1 MDSPGSRPA
10 EGHRWRRRR
19 TDWYYIAGRGAHGS
33 QFIRAS
39 RTNCQPAESSGMTG
53 KGANQQEQ
61 IPCPQCGRHVQRRNM
76 KKHQRSQ
83 HDRVRRRRHACPFC
97 LPEVHKTYSTFQDWK
112 NHLHT
117 THDQCLGDDDPLD
130 REEYAAGF
138 KLDRWERFH
147 HIEGDEN
154 DRAYQRIA
162 TLRKHYG
169 PYQGGVKGEPPGAPS
184 TIRIPH
190 TKGTTPDR
198 EVVPAESEFAG
209 SDQDGSDQEEGEI
222 TQTEGEG
229 SGTFTQ
235 MRPRD
240 SDSGSDEATP
250 GRESW
255 RSARGQELEVLSTPR
270 PRGRGKRRPERR
282 EGAAKRPRVE
292 SSSSD
297 RRDGSEESRSGGGR
311 DRPGRCSQ
319 RAARPSTPPRRPIPA
334 SVSPRR
340 SPRLTKSAVQ
350 DLRSLPL
357 TTKGGRRTAHSRSV
371 SGDERGQGPR
381 RSSLSSSD
389 HGRSSRGRRSQSR
402 EPTPPQLRDFDVG
415 DFTVVSHT
423 TDSFTFASQHHFFPG
438 WVRVVSAHSADRV
451 RSVPC
456 DHDAEEERRVKQK
469 VRRGVEPPEVRRFL
483 RQELLT
489 KVGHSWWNRPRV
501 YRYDRDEEREP
512 MQSLR
517 SVVVVPQGQEQQE
530 LSPAV
535 PGGRTTLLGPVASP
549 VTSLP
554 HTPGRDIVVIGSS
567 EESPRTREGRLAAAT
582 LEQAMGRRSVAEAIR
597 PIRERAVASSS
608 SAGGTITREMVAE
621 ACDTL
626 VQERHP
632 ASPPVWPESDR
643 SPTEDQPVEEKR
655 EAGVLAE
662 PPTPQR
668 KLASTPAPQGDG
680 SPGGKERKPE
690 SALFSPSPVVGQ
702 EQAPSVCSRVLETE
716 ASESDADDEPG
727 RKEDPPRRG
736 ARLAG
741 EMEDD
746 PEAAGTDQEEAA
758 GAEPPSAQLEL
769 AILNGLDISSLP
781 ALRDLSTGART
792 TVHIPWP
799 PVGLERTTPEWRR
812 RASQAMAFLL
822 GGRGGEHYA
831 SWDSALRQRP
841 ECRLDAPDITTDGGM
856 WTARMHNSTVGRV
869 LDGLVSARATGNR
882 EPEGMNEILRN
893 IPPRRAVLPVPEPTR
908 ASPRADGTFPETGD

>member
-39 RTNCQPAESSGMTG
+39 RTNCQPAESRGMTG
-53 KGANQQEQ
+53 KGANPQEQ

-83 HDRVRRRRHACPFC
+83 HDGVRRRRHACPFC
-97 LPEVHKTYSTFQDWK
+97 LPGVHKTYSTFQDWK

-117 THDQCLGDDDPLD
+117 THGQCLGDDDPLD

-147 HIEGDEN
+147 HIEGDED

-240 SDSGSDEATP
+240 SDSGSDETTP

-255 RSARGQELEVLSTPR
+255 RSARGQELVVLSTPR

-311 DRPGRCSQ
+311 DRPGRGSQ

-402 EPTPPQLRDFDVG
+402 EPTPPQLRGFDVG

-456 DHDAEEERRVKQK
+456 EHDAEEERRVKQK

-608 SAGGTITREMVAE
+608 SAGRTITREMVAE

-643 SPTEDQPVEEKR
+643 SPTEDQPVEEKG

-702 EQAPSVCSRVLETE
+702 EQAPSVCTIRKRRGPIRRKRQGRSHRQHNWSWPSLMDWTFRPSRRSVICLRG
-716 ASESDADDEPG
+716 PG
-727 RKEDPPRRG
+727 PRFTSRGRRSGWSGPPRSGDEGRPRPWRSSWVDEG
-736 ARLAG
+736 VNITR
-741 EMEDD
+741 
-746 PEAAGTDQEEAA
+746 AGTAPCDNDQSAASMPLTSQRTEEC
-758 GAEPPSAQLEL
+758 G
-769 AILNGLDISSLP
+769 
-781 ALRDLSTGART
+781 
-792 TVHIPWP
+792 P
-799 PVGLERTTPEWRR
+799 PVCTIVR
-812 RASQAMAFLL
+812 S
-822 GGRGGEHYA
+822 
-831 SWDSALRQRP
+831 
-841 ECRLDAPDITTDGGM
+841 
-856 WTARMHNSTVGRV
+856 VGC
-869 LDGLVSARATGNR
+869 
-882 EPEGMNEILRN
+882 
-893 IPPRRAVLPVPEPTR
+893 
-908 ASPRADGTFPETGD
+908 

>member
-1 MDSPGSRPA
+1 MCA
-10 EGHRWRRRR
+10 RR
-19 TDWYYIAGRGAHGS
+19 TIP
-33 QFIRAS
+33 S
-39 RTNCQPAESSGMTG
+39 RTGRTICTQLTSSVW
-53 KGANQQEQ
+53 
-61 IPCPQCGRHVQRRNM
+61 R
-76 KKHQRSQ
+76 
-83 HDRVRRRRHACPFC
+83 
-97 LPEVHKTYSTFQDWK
+97 
-112 NHLHT
+112 
-117 THDQCLGDDDPLD
+117 THPLD

-138 KLDRWERFH
+138 KLDQWERFH
-147 HIEGDEN
+147 HIEGDET

-169 PYQGGVKGEPPGAPS
+169 QYRGKVKGEPPGTPS

-190 TKGTTPDR
+190 TKGTTPYR
-198 EVVPAESEFAG
+198 EVAPAELEFAG
-209 SDQDGSDQEEGEI
+209 SEQEGSDQEEGEI

-229 SGTFTQ
+229 SGAFTQ

-240 SDSGSDEATP
+240 SDSGSDETTP

-255 RSARGQELEVLSTPR
+255 RSARGQELVVLSTPR

-334 SVSPRR
+334 SLSPRR

-350 DLRSLPL
+350 GLRSLPF

-371 SGDERGQGPR
+371 SGDERGQGPS

-389 HGRSSRGRRSQSR
+389 HGRSSQGRRFQSR
-402 EPTPPQLRDFDVG
+402 EPTPPQLRNFDIG

-423 TDSFTFASQHHFFPG
+423 TDSFTFTSQHHFFPG
-438 WVRVVSAHSADRV
+438 WVRVVSAHTRDRV
-451 RSVPC
+451 RGIPC
-456 DHDAEEERRVKQK
+456 DHDAEEERQVKQR
-469 VRRGVEPPEVRRFL
+469 VRRDVEPPEVRRFL

-501 YRYDRDEEREP
+501 YRYDRDDEREP

-517 SVVVVPQGQEQQE
+517 FVVVVPQGQEQQE

-535 PGGRTTLLGPVASP
+535 PGDRMTLVRPVASP

-582 LEQAMGRRSVAEAIR
+582 LEQEMGRRSVAEAIR

-632 ASPPVWPESDR
+632 ASPPVWPESNR
-643 SPTEDQPVEEKR
+643 GPMEDQPAEQR
-655 EAGVLAE
+655 EAGVGIDAR
-662 PPTPQR
+662 T
-668 KLASTPAPQGDG
+668 A
-680 SPGGKERKPE
+680 GGRIPERN
-690 SALFSPSPVVGQ
+690 
-702 EQAPSVCSRVLETE
+702 
-716 ASESDADDEPG
+716 
-727 RKEDPPRRG
+727 
-736 ARLAG
+736 
-741 EMEDD
+741 
-746 PEAAGTDQEEAA
+746 
-758 GAEPPSAQLEL
+758 GAEA
-769 AILNGLDISSLP
+769 GV
-781 ALRDLSTGART
+781 G
-792 TVHIPWP
+792 
-799 PVGLERTTPEWRR
+799 PVQPQPRR
-812 RASQAMAFLL
+812 RAGAA
-822 GGRGGEHYA
+822 
-831 SWDSALRQRP
+831 
-841 ECRLDAPDITTDGGM
+841 TT
-856 WTARMHNSTVGRV
+856 RV
-869 LDGLVSARATGNR
+869 Q
-882 EPEGMNEILRN
+882 
-893 IPPRRAVLPVPEPTR
+893 
-908 ASPRADGTFPETGD
+908 PRARDRVIRE

>member
-61 IPCPQCGRHVQRRNM
+61 VPCPQCGKRVQRRNLR
-76 KKHQRSQ
+76 KHERSQ
-83 HDRVRRRRHACPFC
+83 HDGVRRRRHACPFC

-117 THDQCLGDDDPLD
+117 THDQCLEDDDPLD

-240 SDSGSDEATP
+240 SDSGSDETTP

-255 RSARGQELEVLSTPR
+255 RSARGQELVVLSTPR

-402 EPTPPQLRDFDVG
+402 EPTPPQLRNFDVG

-438 WVRVVSAHSADRV
+438 WVRVVSAHSGDRV

-456 DHDAEEERRVKQK
+456 DHDAEEERRVKQR

-517 SVVVVPQGQEQQE
+517 SVVVLPQGQEQQE

-535 PGGRTTLLGPVASP
+535 PGGRMTLVGPVASP

-632 ASPPVWPESDR
+632 ASPPVWPESNR
-643 SPTEDQPVEEKR
+643 GPIEDQPAEQR
-655 EAGVLAE
+655 EARVLAE

-680 SPGGKERKPE
+680 SPGGTERKPE

-702 EQAPSVCSRVLETE
+702 EQAPSVCPRPRHQRV
-716 ASESDADDEPG
+716 
-727 RKEDPPRRG
+727 
-736 ARLAG
+736 
-741 EMEDD
+741 M
-746 PEAAGTDQEEAA
+746 
-758 GAEPPSAQLEL
+758 
-769 AILNGLDISSLP
+769 
-781 ALRDLSTGART
+781 RT
-792 TVHIPWP
+792 T
-799 PVGLERTTPEWRR
+799 
-812 RASQAMAFLL
+812 SQA
-822 GGRGGEHYA
+822 R
-831 SWDSALRQRP
+831 RK
-841 ECRLDAPDITTDGGM
+841 I
-856 WTARMHNSTVGRV
+856 
-869 LDGLVSARATGNR
+869 
-882 EPEGMNEILRN
+882 
-893 IPPRRAVLPVPEPTR
+893 RRAVGRDLQGRWRTIRKRQGPIRRKREGRSHRQHNWSWPSLMDWTFRPSRRSVICLRGPGPRFTSRGRRSGWSGPPRSGDEGRPRPWHSSWVDEGVNITR
-908 ASPRADGTFPETGD
+908 AGTAPCDNDQSAASMPLTSQRTEECGPPVCTIVRSVGC

>member
-61 IPCPQCGRHVQRRNM
+61 VPCPQCGKRVQRRNLR
-76 KKHQRSQ
+76 KHERSQ
-83 HDRVRRRRHACPFC
+83 HDGVRRRRHACPFC

-117 THDQCLGDDDPLD
+117 THDQCLEDDDPLD
-130 REEYAAGF
+130 RKEYAAGF

-240 SDSGSDEATP
+240 SDSGSDETTP

-255 RSARGQELEVLSTPR
+255 RSARGQELVVLSTPR

-282 EGAAKRPRVE
+282 EGAAKRPQVE

-311 DRPGRCSQ
+311 DRLGRCSQ

-334 SVSPRR
+334 SVRPRR

-371 SGDERGQGPR
+371 SGDDRGQGPR

-389 HGRSSRGRRSQSR
+389 HGSHPVAAGR
-402 EPTPPQLRDFDVG
+402 VG
-415 DFTVVSHT
+415 ADHPGVETKGVPGHGIP
-423 TDSFTFASQHHFFPG
+423 PG
-438 WVRVVSAHSADRV
+438 WT
-451 RSVPC
+451 
-456 DHDAEEERRVKQK
+456 
-469 VRRGVEPPEVRRFL
+469 RG
-483 RQELLT
+483 
-489 KVGHSWWNRPRV
+489 
-501 YRYDRDEEREP
+501 
-512 MQSLR
+512 
-517 SVVVVPQGQEQQE
+517 
-530 LSPAV
+530 
-535 PGGRTTLLGPVASP
+535 
-549 VTSLP
+549 
-554 HTPGRDIVVIGSS
+554 
-567 EESPRTREGRLAAAT
+567 
-582 LEQAMGRRSVAEAIR
+582 
-597 PIRERAVASSS
+597 
-608 SAGGTITREMVAE
+608 
-621 ACDTL
+621 
-626 VQERHP
+626 
-632 ASPPVWPESDR
+632 
-643 SPTEDQPVEEKR
+643 
-655 EAGVLAE
+655 
-662 PPTPQR
+662 
-668 KLASTPAPQGDG
+668 
-680 SPGGKERKPE
+680 
-690 SALFSPSPVVGQ
+690 
-702 EQAPSVCSRVLETE
+702 
-716 ASESDADDEPG
+716 
-727 RKEDPPRRG
+727 
-736 ARLAG
+736 
-741 EMEDD
+741 
-746 PEAAGTDQEEAA
+746 
-758 GAEPPSAQLEL
+758 
-769 AILNGLDISSLP
+769 
-781 ALRDLSTGART
+781 
-792 TVHIPWP
+792 
-799 PVGLERTTPEWRR
+799 
-812 RASQAMAFLL
+812 
-822 GGRGGEHYA
+822 
-831 SWDSALRQRP
+831 
-841 ECRLDAPDITTDGGM
+841 
-856 WTARMHNSTVGRV
+856 
-869 LDGLVSARATGNR
+869 
-882 EPEGMNEILRN
+882 
-893 IPPRRAVLPVPEPTR
+893 
-908 ASPRADGTFPETGD
+908 

>member
-1 MDSPGSRPA
+1 M
-10 EGHRWRRRR
+10 
-19 TDWYYIAGRGAHGS
+19 
-33 QFIRAS
+33 
-39 RTNCQPAESSGMTG
+39 
-53 KGANQQEQ
+53 
-61 IPCPQCGRHVQRRNM
+61 
-76 KKHQRSQ
+76 
-83 HDRVRRRRHACPFC
+83 
-97 LPEVHKTYSTFQDWK
+97 
-112 NHLHT
+112 
-117 THDQCLGDDDPLD
+117 
-130 REEYAAGF
+130 
-138 KLDRWERFH
+138 
-147 HIEGDEN
+147 
-154 DRAYQRIA
+154 
-162 TLRKHYG
+162 
-169 PYQGGVKGEPPGAPS
+169 
-184 TIRIPH
+184 
-190 TKGTTPDR
+190 
-198 EVVPAESEFAG
+198 
-209 SDQDGSDQEEGEI
+209 
-222 TQTEGEG
+222 
-229 SGTFTQ
+229 
-235 MRPRD
+235 
-240 SDSGSDEATP
+240 
-250 GRESW
+250 
-255 RSARGQELEVLSTPR
+255 
-270 PRGRGKRRPERR
+270 
-282 EGAAKRPRVE
+282 
-292 SSSSD
+292 
-297 RRDGSEESRSGGGR
+297 
-311 DRPGRCSQ
+311 
-319 RAARPSTPPRRPIPA
+319 
-334 SVSPRR
+334 SPRR

-608 SAGGTITREMVAE
+608 SAGGTITRKMVAE

-643 SPTEDQPVEEKR
+643 SPTEDQPVEEKG

-680 SPGGKERKPE
+680 SPEERSGSRSRPC
-690 SALFSPSPVVGQ
+690 SAP
-702 EQAPSVCSRVLETE
+702 APSSGRSRHHPCAAACPRPRHQRVMRTTSQ
-716 ASESDADDEPG
+716 AG
-727 RKEDPPRRG
+727 RK
-736 ARLAG
+736 
-741 EMEDD
+741 
-746 PEAAGTDQEEAA
+746 
-758 GAEPPSAQLEL
+758 
-769 AILNGLDISSLP
+769 I
-781 ALRDLSTGART
+781 
-792 TVHIPWP
+792 
-799 PVGLERTTPEWRR
+799 
-812 RASQAMAFLL
+812 
-822 GGRGGEHYA
+822 
-831 SWDSALRQRP
+831 
-841 ECRLDAPDITTDGGM
+841 
-856 WTARMHNSTVGRV
+856 
-869 LDGLVSARATGNR
+869 
-882 EPEGMNEILRN
+882 
-893 IPPRRAVLPVPEPTR
+893 RRAVGRDLQGRWRTIRKRQGPIRRKRQGRSHRQHNWSWPSLMDWTFRPSRRSVICLRGPGPRFTSRGHRSGWSGPPRSGDEGRPRPWHSSWVDEGVNITR
-908 ASPRADGTFPETGD
+908 AGTAPCDNDQSAASMPLTSQRTEECGPPVCTIVRSVGC

>member
-10 EGHRWRRRR
+10 GGHRWRRRR

-61 IPCPQCGRHVQRRNM
+61 VPCPQCGKGVQRRNLR
-76 KKHQRSQ
+76 KHERSQ
-83 HDRVRRRRHACPFC
+83 HDGVRRRRHACPFC

-117 THDQCLGDDDPLD
+117 THDQCLEDDDPLD

-240 SDSGSDEATP
+240 SDSGSDETTP

-255 RSARGQELEVLSTPR
+255 RSARGQELVVLSTPR

-371 SGDERGQGPR
+371 SGDERRQGPR

-402 EPTPPQLRDFDVG
+402 EPTPPQLRNFDVG

-438 WVRVVSAHSADRV
+438 WVRVVSAHSGDRV

-456 DHDAEEERRVKQK
+456 DHDAEEERRVKQR

-535 PGGRTTLLGPVASP
+535 PGGRMTLVGPVASP

-632 ASPPVWPESDR
+632 ASPPVWPESNR
-643 SPTEDQPVEEKR
+643 GPIEDQPAEQR
-655 EAGVLAE
+655 EARVLAE

-680 SPGGKERKPE
+680 SPGGTERKPE

-702 EQAPSVCSRVLETE
+702 EQAPSVCSRVPETE

-727 RKEDPPRRG
+727 QKEDPPVVGRDLQGRWRTIRKRQGPIRRKREG
-736 ARLAG
+736 RSHRQHNWSWPSLMDWTFRPSRRSVICLRG
-741 EMEDD
+741 PGPRFTSRGRRSGWSEPPRSGDEGRPRPWHSSWVD
-746 PEAAGTDQEEAA
+746 EGVNITRAGTAPCDNDQNAA
-758 GAEPPSAQLEL
+758 
-769 AILNGLDISSLP
+769 SLP
-781 ALRDLSTGART
+781 LTSQRT
-792 TVHIPWP
+792 EECGP
-799 PVGLERTTPEWRR
+799 PVCTIVR
-812 RASQAMAFLL
+812 S
-822 GGRGGEHYA
+822 
-831 SWDSALRQRP
+831 
-841 ECRLDAPDITTDGGM
+841 
-856 WTARMHNSTVGRV
+856 VGC
-869 LDGLVSARATGNR
+869 
-882 EPEGMNEILRN
+882 
-893 IPPRRAVLPVPEPTR
+893 
-908 ASPRADGTFPETGD
+908 

>member
-1 MDSPGSRPA
+1 MAAGGGAQVAPPADRLVLYSRARSSWKSVHSSESNELP
-10 EGHRWRRRR
+10 
-19 TDWYYIAGRGAHGS
+19 
-33 QFIRAS
+33 AS
-39 RTNCQPAESSGMTG
+39 REQRMTG
-53 KGANQQEQ
+53 KGANQREQ
-61 IPCPQCGRHVQRRNM
+61 VPCPKCGKHVQRRNL

-83 HDRVRRRRHACPFC
+83 HDGVRRRRHACPFC
-97 LPEVHKTYSTFQDWK
+97 KPGVHKTYSTFQDWK

-117 THDQCLGDDDPLD
+117 THDQCLEDDDPLD

-147 HIEGDEN
+147 HIEGDET

-169 PYQGGVKGEPPGAPS
+169 PYQGEVKGEPPGTPS

-190 TKGTTPDR
+190 TKGMTPDR

-209 SDQDGSDQEEGEI
+209 SDQEGSDQEEGEI

-240 SDSGSDEATP
+240 SDSGSDETTP

-255 RSARGQELEVLSTPR
+255 RSARGQELVVLSTPR

-319 RAARPSTPPRRPIPA
+319 RAPRPSTPPRRPIPA

-350 DLRSLPL
+350 GLRSLP
-357 TTKGGRRTAHSRSV
+357 RRTAHSRSV
-371 SGDERGQGPR
+371 SGDERGQGPS

-389 HGRSSRGRRSQSR
+389 HGRSSQGRRSQSR
-402 EPTPPQLRDFDVG
+402 EPTPPQLRNFDVG

-438 WVRVVSAHSADRV
+438 WVLVVSAHSRDRV
-451 RSVPC
+451 RGIPC
-456 DHDAEEERRVKQK
+456 DHDAEEERRVKQR
-469 VRRGVEPPEVRRFL
+469 VRRDVEPPEVRRFL
-483 RQELLT
+483 SQELLT

-501 YRYDRDEEREP
+501 YRYDRDDEREP

-535 PGGRTTLLGPVASP
+535 PGGRMTLVGPVASP

-554 HTPGRDIVVIGSS
+554 HTPGRNIVVIGSS

-582 LEQAMGRRSVAEAIR
+582 LEQEMGRRSVAEAIQ

-632 ASPPVWPESDR
+632 ASPPVWPESNR
-643 SPTEDQPVEEKR
+643 GPMEDQPVEQR
-655 EAGVLAE
+655 E
-662 PPTPQR
+662 R
-668 KLASTPAPQGDG
+668 
-680 SPGGKERKPE
+680 PE
-690 SALFSPSPVVGQ
+690 SWQNLLPRSGSWHRRPH
-702 EQAPSVCSRVLETE
+702 
-716 ASESDADDEPG
+716 
-727 RKEDPPRRG
+727 RRG
-736 ARLAG
+736 T
-741 EMEDD
+741 D
-746 PEAAGTDQEEAA
+746 PREERS
-758 GAEPPSAQLEL
+758 GSRSRPCSA
-769 AILNGLDISSLP
+769 P
-781 ALRDLSTGART
+781 ALSSGRSRHHPCAAACPRPSHQRVMRATNQARRK
-792 TVHIPWP
+792 I
-799 PVGLERTTPEWRR
+799 R
-812 RASQAMAFLL
+812 
-822 GGRGGEHYA
+822 Y
-831 SWDSALRQRP
+831 
-841 ECRLDAPDITTDGGM
+841 
-856 WTARMHNSTVGRV
+856 TVGRDLRGRWRTIRKRQGPIKRKLEGRNHRQHNWSWPSLMDWTFRPSRRSV
-869 LDGLVSARATGNR
+869 ICLR
-882 EPEGMNEILRN
+882 EPG
-893 IPPRRAVLPVPEPTR
+893 PRFTSRGR
-908 ASPRADGTFPETGD
+908 RSG

>member
-39 RTNCQPAESSGMTG
+39 RTNCQPAESRGMTG
-53 KGANQQEQ
+53 KGANPQEQ

-83 HDRVRRRRHACPFC
+83 HDGVRRRRHACPFC
-97 LPEVHKTYSTFQDWK
+97 LPGVHKTYSTFQDWK

-117 THDQCLGDDDPLD
+117 THGQCLGDDDPLD

-147 HIEGDEN
+147 HIEGDED

-240 SDSGSDEATP
+240 SDSGSDETTP

-255 RSARGQELEVLSTPR
+255 RSARGQELVVLSTPR

-311 DRPGRCSQ
+311 DRPGRGSQ

-389 HGRSSRGRRSQSR
+389 HGRSGRGRRSQSR
-402 EPTPPQLRDFDVG
+402 EPTPPQLRGFDVG

-456 DHDAEEERRVKQK
+456 EHDAEEERRVKQK

-489 KVGHSWWNRPRV
+489 KVGHSW
-501 YRYDRDEEREP
+501 
-512 MQSLR
+512 
-517 SVVVVPQGQEQQE
+517 
-530 LSPAV
+530 
-535 PGGRTTLLGPVASP
+535 
-549 VTSLP
+549 
-554 HTPGRDIVVIGSS
+554 
-567 EESPRTREGRLAAAT
+567 
-582 LEQAMGRRSVAEAIR
+582 
-597 PIRERAVASSS
+597 
-608 SAGGTITREMVAE
+608 
-621 ACDTL
+621 
-626 VQERHP
+626 
-632 ASPPVWPESDR
+632 
-643 SPTEDQPVEEKR
+643 
-655 EAGVLAE
+655 
-662 PPTPQR
+662 
-668 KLASTPAPQGDG
+668 
-680 SPGGKERKPE
+680 
-690 SALFSPSPVVGQ
+690 
-702 EQAPSVCSRVLETE
+702 
-716 ASESDADDEPG
+716 
-727 RKEDPPRRG
+727 
-736 ARLAG
+736 
-741 EMEDD
+741 
-746 PEAAGTDQEEAA
+746 
-758 GAEPPSAQLEL
+758 
-769 AILNGLDISSLP
+769 
-781 ALRDLSTGART
+781 
-792 TVHIPWP
+792 
-799 PVGLERTTPEWRR
+799 
-812 RASQAMAFLL
+812 
-822 GGRGGEHYA
+822 
-831 SWDSALRQRP
+831 
-841 ECRLDAPDITTDGGM
+841 
-856 WTARMHNSTVGRV
+856 
-869 LDGLVSARATGNR
+869 
-882 EPEGMNEILRN
+882 
-893 IPPRRAVLPVPEPTR
+893 
-908 ASPRADGTFPETGD
+908 

>member
-61 IPCPQCGRHVQRRNM
+61 VPCPQCGKRVQRRNLR
-76 KKHQRSQ
+76 KHERSQ
-83 HDRVRRRRHACPFC
+83 HDGVRRRRHACPFC
-97 LPEVHKTYSTFQDWK
+97 KPGVHKTYSTFQDWK

-117 THDQCLGDDDPLD
+117 THDQCLEDDDPLD

-147 HIEGDEN
+147 HIEGDET

-169 PYQGGVKGEPPGAPS
+169 PYQGEVKGEPPGAPS

-190 TKGTTPDR
+190 TKGMTPDR

-209 SDQDGSDQEEGEI
+209 SDQEGSDQEEGEI
-222 TQTEGEG
+222 FQTEGEG

-240 SDSGSDEATP
+240 SDSGSDETTP

-255 RSARGQELEVLSTPR
+255 RSARGQELVVLSTPR

-350 DLRSLPL
+350 GLRSLPL
-357 TTKGGRRTAHSRSV
+357 TTKGGRRMAHSRSV
-371 SGDERGQGPR
+371 SGDERGQGPS
-381 RSSLSSSD
+381 RSSLSSWD

-402 EPTPPQLRDFDVG
+402 EPTPPQLRNFDVG

-438 WVRVVSAHSADRV
+438 WVRVVSAHSGDRV
-451 RSVPC
+451 RGIPC
-456 DHDAEEERRVKQK
+456 DHDAEEERRVKQR

-535 PGGRTTLLGPVASP
+535 PGGRMTLVGPVASP

-582 LEQAMGRRSVAEAIR
+582 LEQEMGRRSVAEAIR

-632 ASPPVWPESDR
+632 ASSPVWPESNR
-643 SPTEDQPVEEKR
+643 GPIEDQPAEQR
-655 EAGVLAE
+655 EAGVLAD
-662 PPTPQR
+662 PPEERSGSRSRPCS
-668 KLASTPAPQGDG
+668 APAPSSG
-680 SPGGKERKPE
+680 R
-690 SALFSPSPVVGQ
+690 
-702 EQAPSVCSRVLETE
+702 SRHHPC
-716 ASESDADDEPG
+716 AAAC
-727 RKEDPPRRG
+727 PRPRHQ
-736 ARLAG
+736 RV
-741 EMEDD
+741 M
-746 PEAAGTDQEEAA
+746 
-758 GAEPPSAQLEL
+758 
-769 AILNGLDISSLP
+769 
-781 ALRDLSTGART
+781 RT
-792 TVHIPWP
+792 T
-799 PVGLERTTPEWRR
+799 
-812 RASQAMAFLL
+812 SQA
-822 GGRGGEHYA
+822 R
-831 SWDSALRQRP
+831 RKIR
-841 ECRLDAPDITTDGGM
+841 R
-856 WTARMHNSTVGRV
+856 TVGRDLQGRWRTIRKRQGPIRRKLEGRNHRQHNWSWPSLMDWTFRPSRRSV
-869 LDGLVSARATGNR
+869 ICLR
-882 EPEGMNEILRN
+882 EPG
-893 IPPRRAVLPVPEPTR
+893 PRFTSHGHR
-908 ASPRADGTFPETGD
+908 SG

>member
-1 MDSPGSRPA
+1 M
-10 EGHRWRRRR
+10 
-19 TDWYYIAGRGAHGS
+19 
-33 QFIRAS
+33 
-39 RTNCQPAESSGMTG
+39 
-53 KGANQQEQ
+53 
-61 IPCPQCGRHVQRRNM
+61 
-76 KKHQRSQ
+76 
-83 HDRVRRRRHACPFC
+83 
-97 LPEVHKTYSTFQDWK
+97 
-112 NHLHT
+112 
-117 THDQCLGDDDPLD
+117 
-130 REEYAAGF
+130 
-138 KLDRWERFH
+138 
-147 HIEGDEN
+147 
-154 DRAYQRIA
+154 
-162 TLRKHYG
+162 
-169 PYQGGVKGEPPGAPS
+169 
-184 TIRIPH
+184 
-190 TKGTTPDR
+190 
-198 EVVPAESEFAG
+198 
-209 SDQDGSDQEEGEI
+209 
-222 TQTEGEG
+222 
-229 SGTFTQ
+229 
-235 MRPRD
+235 
-240 SDSGSDEATP
+240 
-250 GRESW
+250 
-255 RSARGQELEVLSTPR
+255 
-270 PRGRGKRRPERR
+270 
-282 EGAAKRPRVE
+282 
-292 SSSSD
+292 
-297 RRDGSEESRSGGGR
+297 
-311 DRPGRCSQ
+311 
-319 RAARPSTPPRRPIPA
+319 
-334 SVSPRR
+334 SPRR

-350 DLRSLPL
+350 GLRSLPL

-371 SGDERGQGPR
+371 SGDERGQGPS

-389 HGRSSRGRRSQSR
+389 HGRSSQGRRSQSR
-402 EPTPPQLRDFDVG
+402 EPTPPQLRNFDIG

-438 WVRVVSAHSADRV
+438 WVRVVSAHTRDPV
-451 RSVPC
+451 RGIPC
-456 DHDAEEERRVKQK
+456 DHDAEEERRVKQR
-469 VRRGVEPPEVRRFL
+469 VRRDVEPPEVRRFL

-501 YRYDRDEEREP
+501 YRYDRDDEREP

-535 PGGRTTLLGPVASP
+535 PGDRMTLVRPVASP

-554 HTPGRDIVVIGSS
+554 YTPGRDIVVIWSS

-582 LEQAMGRRSVAEAIR
+582 LEQEMGRRSVAEAIR

-632 ASPPVWPESDR
+632 ASPPMWPESDR
-643 SPTEDQPVEEKR
+643 GPMEDQPAEQR
-655 EAGVLAE
+655 EAGVLVE

-680 SPGGKERKPE
+680 SPRGTE

-702 EQAPSVCSRVLETE
+702 EQPPPVCSRMPETE
-716 ASESDADDEPG
+716 SSESDASDEPG
-727 RKEDPPRRG
+727 QKEDPPHRG

-741 EMEDD
+741 EMEED
-746 PEAAGTDQEEAA
+746 PEAAGTDQEEAG

-792 TVHIPWP
+792 TVHIMWP
-799 PVGLERTTPEWRR
+799 PVGLEQATPEWRR

-822 GGRGGEHYA
+822 GGRGDEHYA

-893 IPPRRAVLPVPEPTR
+893 IPLRRAVLPVPEPTR
-908 ASPRADGTFPETGD
+908 VSPRADRAFPETGD

>member
-83 HDRVRRRRHACPFC
+83 HDGVRRRRHACPFC

-117 THDQCLGDDDPLD
+117 THDQCLEDDDPLD

-255 RSARGQELEVLSTPR
+255 RSARGQELVVLSTPR

-415 DFTVVSHT
+415 DLPFLFAVGAQDVLHLPGLEEPSTH
-423 TDSFTFASQHHFFPG
+423 DSRSVFRGRRPVGPG
-438 WVRVVSAHSADRV
+438 GIRCRIQDGSMGAIPPHRGGRERPGLSADSYFAEALWPIPG
-451 RSVPC
+451 RS
-456 DHDAEEERRVKQK
+456 Q
-469 VRRGVEPPEVRRFL
+469 RGAAGSTIYHP
-483 RQELLT
+483 
-489 KVGHSWWNRPRV
+489 HSSHEGYDTRPR
-501 YRYDRDEEREP
+501 
-512 MQSLR
+512 
-517 SVVVVPQGQEQQE
+517 G
-530 LSPAV
+530 
-535 PGGRTTLLGPVASP
+535 
-549 VTSLP
+549 
-554 HTPGRDIVVIGSS
+554 
-567 EESPRTREGRLAAAT
+567 
-582 LEQAMGRRSVAEAIR
+582 
-597 PIRERAVASSS
+597 
-608 SAGGTITREMVAE
+608 SAGGIGVCRE
-621 ACDTL
+621 
-626 VQERHP
+626 RP
-632 ASPPVWPESDR
+632 RWFRPR
-643 SPTEDQPVEEKR
+643 
-655 EAGVLAE
+655 
-662 PPTPQR
+662 
-668 KLASTPAPQGDG
+668 
-680 SPGGKERKPE
+680 
-690 SALFSPSPVVGQ
+690 
-702 EQAPSVCSRVLETE
+702 
-716 ASESDADDEPG
+716 G
-727 RKEDPPRRG
+727 R
-736 ARLAG
+736 
-741 EMEDD
+741 
-746 PEAAGTDQEEAA
+746 
-758 GAEPPSAQLEL
+758 
-769 AILNGLDISSLP
+769 
-781 ALRDLSTGART
+781 
-792 TVHIPWP
+792 
-799 PVGLERTTPEWRR
+799 
-812 RASQAMAFLL
+812 
-822 GGRGGEHYA
+822 
-831 SWDSALRQRP
+831 
-841 ECRLDAPDITTDGGM
+841 
-856 WTARMHNSTVGRV
+856 
-869 LDGLVSARATGNR
+869 
-882 EPEGMNEILRN
+882 
-893 IPPRRAVLPVPEPTR
+893 
-908 ASPRADGTFPETGD
+908 